1 MKKQTKSTNKTNMR
15 AISMT
20 AVGRWKTAG
29 KKKNDGKTKPSG
41 MTTSIK
47 RFTF

>member
-1 MKKQTKSTNKTNMR
+1 MKKQTKSTNKTNMW

-29 KKKNDGKTKPSG
+29 KKK
-41 MTTSIK
+41 TTEKQSQVG
-47 RFTF
+47 